1 MNKKILLDISEKQK
15 QLEHV
20 RWKLDP
26 YKTGKVLINRKDN
39 TYLTSI
45 VNESDPTLNPYS
57 GNDENLRQKFD
68 YKFTAELENAIRF
81 KDELEEWD
89 IYRNMPL
96 KDRAKFNNVYA
107 PLFNKEHNSEGIF
120 QFKTI
125 TSILKK
131 QSQKL
136 N

>member
-1 MNKKILLDISEKQK
+1 MFIFNKDFSGLSKGKK
-15 QLEHV
+15 V
-20 RWKLDP
+20 
-26 YKTGKVLINRKDN
+26 YKTGKVLINRIDN

-57 GNDENLRQKFD
+57 GNDENLKQKFD

-81 KDELEEWD
+81 KDELEEWV

-107 PLFNKEHNSEGIF
+107 PLFNKEHNPEGIF

-131 QSQKL
+131 QEQEQK
-136 N
+136 